1 MKCLNI
7 HLIDVCDEPPTTEVT
22 KTSSTE
28 AIGRGEV
35 KRVRRNVKNLTKEE
49 REMLVGALKALI
61 DRGRYQEF
69 GNIHGAPGGF
79 CCSHDLLLLP
89 WRLLF
94 IQSTK
99 WLKTDT
105 DT

>member
-28 AIGRGEV
+28 ATGCGEV

-49 REMLVGALKALI
+49 RERLVGAMQALI

-79 CCSHDLLLLP
+79 C
-89 WRLLF
+89 WGFLLF
-94 IQSTK
+94 P
-99 WLKTDT
+99 
-105 DT
+105 